1 VVGMV
6 IRLVLYLPRDVGT
19 VPMARRVLDGALS
32 TAGVAPDCRA
42 DICLALTEACA
53 NVVSHADAADR
64 YEVAITA
71 EGQQC
76 TIEVTD
82 TGPGADAAQLNRPMP
97 DGSTERGRGLHIIRA
112 VMDVAE
118 VAAGPA
124 GGLVIRMIK
133 RLVFTPGR
141 MAW

>member
-1 VVGMV
+1 M
-6 IRLVLYLPRDVGT
+6 IKLVLHLPRDRET
-19 VPMARRVLDGALS
+19 VPLARRVLDGALS
-32 TAGVAPDCRA
+32 TAGVAPECRA
-42 DICLALTEACA
+42 DINLALTEACA
-53 NVVSHADAADR
+53 NVVSHASDVAE

-71 EGQQC
+71 EGQRC

-82 TGPGADAAQLNRPMP
+82 TGPGAEPAQLTQPMP
-97 DGSTERGRGLHIIRA
+97 DPRAESGRGLHIIRA

-133 RLVFTPGR
+133 KLVFTPGPTL
-141 MAW
+141 A